1 MDKKLGLKKSI
12 VKMKEFVL
20 IVVSTFSN
28 VSLMPVVAQEKNVWE
43 RETGD
48 VETTTKYVKVDSVN
62 ELSGKYVVVMQNIH
76 PTTGVGANQSG
87 LSVAAKTS
95 YLSGYEENL
104 DYAIF
109 NAEDNESCDGLV
121 WEIQSYGSGYS
132 IKADGSSSY
141 LRIDGSEL
149 TLGEAQ
155 ALKIEKSGS
164 YFNIYNGSNY
174 IRFTNSFN
182 SKSCYTAGTGS
193 SSRDIVLYKVVKTE
207 STGPGPTQPPEV
219 EIAPPEGDPIF
230 TLAAIS
236 DIHTDAG
243 IQEWDDP
250 LREDVYTTTQAIREN
265 EDANVLLLGG
275 DLTSAH
281 MGGSWGSNDEEK
293 KENFIRAQKAIE
305 DAAESATE
313 SHRVLYA
320 TGNHEF
326 AVGKKNFNSGDYIDA
341 TEKYLPGMVDAVDVN
356 DTDANA
362 YFQRTMPEG
371 TGEDVRH
378 VLAYHYNIDGMNF
391 IVLNT
396 PYTGEDNHSNYA
408 YDEDSLRWVANK
420 MDDIG
425 KENTVFFIAHYPLN
439 TDKNVTPGK
448 GVNAATQTILKEEI
462 LDNYPNAVYLYGHDH
477 GGYKIKFDT
486 YERVTTYDDSGK
498 SVDNKY
504 ETPSGFV
511 SSFVGSM
518 SYYGNDVNPTSL
530 GSASPDVVQG
540 LLVYV
545 YNDRIVFQMKNYGEK
560 DLGSYVL
567 KEYTLMRD
575 MKLDLD
581 GHVDSVSLDRTA
593 LDLKVGETA
602 RLSANVLPETA
613 PVRTVSWSS
622 DNKSVAMVDE
632 NGLVTAVGPGSA
644 TITAASVD
652 AGKTAG
658 AFVKVTWQPWQQ
670 ALQDLIDNVKQV
682 MAGDMNKYTP
692 ESVDALSKALA
703 SAEKVLT
710 GGGTQAEVDNAK
722 ASLQAALDGLVLKAS
737 DIDSPGNSL
746 LAKGEV
752 FTTNGVLQFE
762 VTKSDAKS
770 GTVTVTKLLKNKAA
784 IIIPS
789 MVEKNGYTYKVTAIN
804 KNVFQKNKKI
814 KSITIGANVKT
825 IGKNA
830 FFKCSKLKAIIF
842 KGMNAPKIGKDAFK
856 KINVKANIEV
866 PKKMKKKQFNLL
878 KKRMKSAGKKV
889 TYIKK

>member
-1 MDKKLGLKKSI
+1 MDKKLGLNKSI
-12 VKMKEFVL
+12 VKLMAFVL

-28 VSLMPVVAQEKNVWE
+28 VSLMPVAAQEKNVWE

-48 VETTTKYVKVDSVN
+48 AETTTKYVQADSVN
-62 ELSGKYVVVMQNIH
+62 ELSGKYVIAMQNIH

-121 WEIQSYGSGYS
+121 WEIQSFGSGYS

-141 LRIDGSEL
+141 LRIDGSGL

-155 ALKIEKSGS
+155 ALTIEKSGS

-193 SSRDIVLYKVVKTE
+193 ASRDIVLYKVVKTE
-207 STGPGPTQPPEV
+207 STGPDPTQPPEAD
-219 EIAPPEGDPIF
+219 ITPPEGEPIF

-250 LREDVYTTTQAIREN
+250 LREDVYTTTQTIREN

-281 MGGSWGSNDEEK
+281 MGGSWGSSDEEK

-326 AVGKKNFNSGDYIDA
+326 AVGTKDFNSGDYIDA

-371 TGEDVRH
+371 TSEDVRH

-408 YDEDSLRWVANK
+408 YDADSLRWVANK

-425 KENTVFFIAHYPLN
+425 KENTVFFIAHYPLS
-439 TDKNVTPGK
+439 TDKNVTSGK
-448 GVNAATQTILKEEI
+448 GVNAATQAILKEEI

-518 SYYGNDVNPTSL
+518 SYYGNDVNPASL

-575 MKLDLD
+575 MKLDLEGND
-581 GHVDSVSLDRTA
+581 
-593 LDLKVGETA
+593 
-602 RLSANVLPETA
+602 
-613 PVRTVSWSS
+613 
-622 DNKSVAMVDE
+622 
-632 NGLVTAVGPGSA
+632 
-644 TITAASVD
+644 D
-652 AGKTAG
+652 AGKTDG
-658 AFVKVTWQPWQQ
+658 
-670 ALQDLIDNVKQV
+670 
-682 MAGDMNKYTP
+682 
-692 ESVDALSKALA
+692 
-703 SAEKVLT
+703 
-710 GGGTQAEVDNAK
+710 AEVDNAK
-722 ASLQAALDGLVLKAS
+722 ASLQAALNGLVLKTP
-737 DIDSPGNSL
+737 DIGSPGNSL
-746 LAKGEV
+746 PAKGEV
-752 FTTNGVLQFE
+752 FTTNGVLQFK
-762 VTKSDAKS
+762 VTKSDAKA
-770 GTVTVTKLLKNKAA
+770 GTVTVAKLLKNKAV
-784 IIIPS
+784 IVIPL

-804 KNVFQKNKKI
+804 KNVFRKNKKV

-830 FFKCSKLKAIIF
+830 FFECSKLKTIIF
-842 KGMNAPKIGKDAFK
+842 KGSKAPKVGKDAFK
-856 KINVKANIEV
+856 KINAKAKITV
-866 PKKMKKKQFNLL
+866 PKKMKKKQINLL